1 MELAR
6 SHITNNDVGD
16 IDNFE
21 YIVMGMSKTGTT
33 SIQDSL
39 NMSGLRCIKFHSDF
53 TLLRVFHNPS
63 INAECLVKHAHNV
76 FVPYRNPI
84 NRKVSQYYFYGKAVG
99 KSVAQQIDEIRSYCL
114 GDYSLFSRGSQT
126 EVDENKFFTG
136 LEEATG
142 IDILK
147 YGFVKERGYGIVSEH
162 DMSLVHFSI
171 ENINSLGSF
180 LRVYLTPNFK
190 IITSRVAK
198 KSPERVQVRNSL
210 NFSDAE
216 LDTIF
221 GSEYCRYFYSDQ
233 QLEEFKLWE
242 KG

>member
-1 MELAR
+1 
-6 SHITNNDVGD
+6 
-16 IDNFE
+16 
-21 YIVMGMSKTGTT
+21 MGMSKTGTT

-63 INAECLVKHAHNV
+63 INAECLVKHAKNV

-84 NRKVSQYYFYGKAVG
+84 NRKVSQYYFYGKSKD

-136 LEEATG
+136 LEEATR

-147 YGFVKERGYGIVSEH
+147 YDFVKENGFGTISEH
-162 DMSLVHFSI
+162 NISLVPFTI
-171 ENINSLGSF
+171 ENINRLASF
-180 LRVYLTPNFK
+180 LRIYLTPNFK
-190 IITSRVAK
+190 LTTSRVSDR
-198 KSPERVQVRNSL
+198 SPERQQVRKSL
-210 NFSDAE
+210 KFSDAE

-221 GSEYCRYFYSDQ
+221 NSRYCKYFYSDQ
-233 QLEEFKLWE
+233 QIEEFKLWE